1 MTVAKIINF
10 TGGRC
15 PAAHQVLKGVSAP
28 CSRMDGHDGPHRS
41 SDDIPFTTHPAG
53 CACGPCHNERV
64 GERARPPQEVPAGA
78 CGVRDG
84 ASGRACLRELGHPGV
99 HATGYRLFSDP
110 KPEEPKKART
120 GKAKSDKP
128 TQRDDGKRCG
138 VMDPK
143 GRHACAQ
150 DQGHVGVHSNGPHMW
165 KDAKAKKPP
174 PPEAPKSSPLAAVFG
189 DATLTASGE
198 PTYSN
203 LGASADAMKIAK
215 RDAVFFGADAL
226 RKNGIEVPPAPSRK
240 RHIEPAIKT
249 HPVADALPM
258 IEGAEFEALVED
270 IRANGLRH
278 KPVLD
283 HAGEWLVDGRNR
295 KRACEQIGITFE
307 YEHLPEG
314 TNIAAY
320 VISTNLKRR
329 HLNESQRGM
338 IAAAIANLG
347 QGKRKTRPEGGFE
360 GVTQAE
366 AAVGAGVSERTVQR
380 ANAVRD
386 KGVPELV
393 DAVVKGKV
401 DLKGAEQVAKLSPK
415 QQRDLIKER
424 VDTSKGPVRGGKLA
438 ALSRQETKRETVRN
452 INTGKVKPMPIG
464 QFGVIYADYPW
475 KYDNSDQHDGSRGH
489 MGYPPMELDAILA
502 HAAEAGRRAGKDC
515 IIALWVTNLYI
526 PHIGRVVD
534 AYGAEYH
541 TMLTWP
547 KPRAGVGSW
556 PRGQTEHVVIAS
568 IGKPTHT
575 LNEISTLLPSWNPAR
590 PGEHSSK
597 PAELAE
603 LLVKHCSGPFLELFG
618 REQRDQW
625 TVWGAESDKF
635 EGAA

>member
-1 MTVAKIINF
+1 MKKKQPATAPVQSTEGLCGTVDVRNQAKCIQP
-10 TGGRC
+10 TG
-15 PAAHQVLKGVSAP
+15 H
-28 CSRMDGHDGPHRS
+28 
-41 SDDIPFTTHPAG
+41 I
-53 CACGPCHNERV
+53 
-64 GERARPPQEVPAGA
+64 
-78 CGVRDG
+78 
-84 ASGRACLRELGHPGV
+84 
-99 HATGYRLFSDP
+99 
-110 KPEEPKKART
+110 
-120 GKAKSDKP
+120 
-128 TQRDDGKRCG
+128 
-138 VMDPK
+138 
-143 GRHACAQ
+143 
-150 DQGHVGVHSNGPHMW
+150 GVHSNGKGYLW
-165 KDAKAKKPP
+165 KDPKAAKAAAKSKAGVSEQLKKVGYCGAIFKST
-174 PPEAPKSSPLAAVFG
+174 ERDEDVCTLNTVGHDGVHENTSIGSREVKPKKSLLAIANEF
-189 DATLTASGE
+189 DREWKRLAE
-198 PTYSN
+198 
-203 LGASADAMKIAK
+203 LGACDSFD
-215 RDAVFFGADAL
+215 GAEYMRVRAEHAQSPDED
-226 RKNGIEVPPAPSRK
+226 IEAFIRRRANAGPNDEYPETPDPDEPDDLEMRTLARQHREAREAHAAEVETQQPPLGEVTV
-240 RHIEPAIKT
+240 HPA
-249 HPVADALPM
+249 ADALPM
-258 IEGAEFEALVED
+258 IEGPEFDSLVED
-270 IRANGLRH
+270 IRANGQRH
-278 KPVLD
+278 AIVLD
-283 HAGEWLVDGRNR
+283 HTGKWLVDGRNR
-295 KRACEQIGITFE
+295 KRACNAIGMEPRFE
-307 YEHLPEG
+307 RLPEN
-314 TNIAAY
+314 TNLAAY

-347 QGKRKTRPEGGFE
+347 QGQRKTRPEGGSE

-475 KYDNSDQHDGSRGH
+475 KYENSDQHDGSRGH

-526 PHIGRVVD
+526 PHIGRVVE
-534 AYGAEYH
+534 AYGAEHH

-603 LLVKHCSGPFLELFG
+603 LLAKHCSGPFLELFG

-635 EGAA
+635 KGAA